1 MEAAMERAA
10 AEAVTA
16 VVEMAATVGRAVT
29 EEAVG
34 VVEVESGGG
43 QRRRR
48 KQQQWKR
55 WKQHRWRRWKRR
67 WKVADRSGSGRRR
80 RKQKWPAEK
89 LRRQQAYSAGGN
101 TADDTKGCSGS
112 WRLASRTPFHYAH
125 APHRLSHAR
134 RPPWRSPHAGCAPER
149 LPPAGST
156 PAGPPCQR
164 AGRFCRRA
172 GRPSPPARRTAAD
185 GCGRLR
191 AAADFAGW
199 RRRARQ
205 HARSAVNHAGK
216 PADACATWHR
226 KPRKKRGE
234 RVPG

>member
-16 VVEMAATVGRAVT
+16 AVEMAAAGGRAAT

-101 TADDTKGCSGS
+101 TADDPEGCSGS

-125 APHRLSHAR
+125 APHRLSHAH
-134 RPPWRSPHAGCAPER
+134 RPPWRSPHVLGVHPSASLRRGALRPGHHASEQ
-149 LPPAGST
+149 AGSVGEQ
-156 PAGPPCQR
+156 AGQAHR
-164 AGRFCRRA
+164 RGGRL
-172 GRPSPPARRTAAD
+172 RTAAD

-191 AAADFAGW
+191 TSRGGAVVRGNMPAA
-199 RRRARQ
+199 Q
-205 HARSAVNHAGK
+205 
-216 PADACATWHR
+216 
-226 KPRKKRGE
+226 
-234 RVPG
+234 